1 MKNQNGAACVVLF
14 GRAKPEA
21 ANDPMPLA
29 AWYHV
34 KLYRQFGILLL
45 SRNASRVAVK
55 GAGNL
60 KGRLRIIFK
69 AGHEMK
75 PFRKDNPI
83 DLVEL
88 FRHQVDLQTVAAG
101 QVLFKEGERGNF
113 MYVLMSGTAEII
125 VRNRV
130 METAVAG
137 TIVGEMAIIDDNVRS
152 ATVVAKSDCKFL
164 PIERERFNFLVQRKP
179 EFALHVMRV
188 MVDRLRRTDA
198 VL

>member
-1 MKNQNGAACVVLF
+1 M
-14 GRAKPEA
+14 
-21 ANDPMPLA
+21 
-29 AWYHV
+29 
-34 KLYRQFGILLL
+34 
-45 SRNASRVAVK
+45 
-55 GAGNL
+55 
-60 KGRLRIIFK
+60 
-69 AGHEMK
+69 
-75 PFRKDNPI
+75 

-88 FRHQVDLQTVAAG
+88 FRHQVDLQTVPAG

-113 MYVLMSGTAEII
+113 MYFLMSGTAEII

-137 TIVGEMAIIDDNVRS
+137 TIVGEMAIIDDNARS

-164 PIERERFNFLVQRKP
+164 PIERERFNFLVQREP

-198 VL
+198 AL

>member
-1 MKNQNGAACVVLF
+1 M
-14 GRAKPEA
+14 
-21 ANDPMPLA
+21 
-29 AWYHV
+29 
-34 KLYRQFGILLL
+34 
-45 SRNASRVAVK
+45 
-55 GAGNL
+55 
-60 KGRLRIIFK
+60 
-69 AGHEMK
+69 
-75 PFRKDNPI
+75 

-88 FRHQVDLQTVAAG
+88 FRHQVDLQTVPAG

-125 VRNRV
+125 IHNRV

-137 TIVGEMAIIDDNVRS
+137 TIVGEMAIIDDNARS

-198 VL
+198 TL

>member
-1 MKNQNGAACVVLF
+1 M
-14 GRAKPEA
+14 
-21 ANDPMPLA
+21 
-29 AWYHV
+29 
-34 KLYRQFGILLL
+34 
-45 SRNASRVAVK
+45 
-55 GAGNL
+55 
-60 KGRLRIIFK
+60 
-69 AGHEMK
+69 
-75 PFRKDNPI
+75 

-88 FRHQVDLQTVAAG
+88 FRHQVDLQTVPAG

-125 VRNRV
+125 IHNRV

-152 ATVVAKSDCKFL
+152 ATVTAKSDCKFL